1 MRVRRV
7 RPVGFALGVVA
18 SLLGASLCGAL
29 AVAATEDAGT
39 VLDGGEIPDEGV
51 TVAGDAL
58 PGEEAL
64 AEGGASPEGPGLA
77 EGTAPAEGATPIP
90 DEPAAASGV
99 VGGAGSTA
107 SREAVAAAVARA
119 PEAVLRALDAFAAE
133 ADALLAHAPLVVAA
147 RRALGIGEG
156 LAGASDEPGAAP
168 GATIEGAFAWI
179 AEADGSVLEL
189 ARATLGLE
197 GVRAFVTGSGPDL
210 VIDPDEAAVCAA
222 RAARRVFGEDESWCR
237 EVASRLLVE
246 LSERGPERGLLR
258 YRIGGEAVLEV
269 EYAPGT
275 TRFELEVRALN
286 EIERAAGALRDG
298 AEAGAMAASGRVV
311 LSVEAGGVEPGGE
324 SGVFEL
330 AVTEALRAEEADG
343 SRFELAPSTV
353 LSATVDADRGA
364 LGATLELGALHAVTA
379 FGDGTTGSLRFGGV
393 GGRLEVGA
401 GHGPITVSGL
411 DPGRGPVRWSLDG
424 LELVRLT
431 VRPFGFRVE
440 RGDGRLVL
448 DSGFD
453 ASLLGQDRS
462 AGARSRAY
470 ATLRASAGTVFESLA
485 DGVFRTA
492 GGSVRADSKI
502 EGGARSE
509 RESLRL
515 RGGDCAGSY
524 PWLGRLPTAV
534 PCP

>member
-1 MRVRRV
+1 MRS
-7 RPVGFALGVVA
+7 RPPTPSPPRARGGATLLVALV
-18 SLLGASLCGAL
+18 LCGCA
-29 AVAATEDAGT
+29 
-39 VLDGGEIPDEGV
+39 GGEGEGDP
-51 TVAGDAL
+51 AGV
-58 PGEEAL
+58 G
-64 AEGGASPEGPGLA
+64 
-77 EGTAPAEGATPIP
+77 
-90 DEPAAASGV
+90 EPAAASGV

-453 ASLLGQDRS
+453 ASLRAENLLEGTGATVS
-462 AGARSRAY
+462 ATVGASTD
-470 ATLRASAGTVFESLA
+470 ATFEALA
-485 DGVFRTA
+485 DGVFRLVTGA
-492 GGSVRADSKI
+492 LAADFSTV
-502 EGGARSE
+502 GGAGAGE
-509 RESLRL
+509 ESLR
-515 RGGDCAGSY
+515 AGAGECVTG
-524 PWLGRLPTAV
+524 PVETRRLPAAA
-534 PCP
+534 PCVVRREAGNLQ